1 MPLLRLM
8 NDASSRLTCWLSGLR
23 RAPDTRSTASRPGIA
38 VLVTWG
44 RLFWGLAG
52 CMVLLTPEVANAQ
65 ACGMRG
71 GLPPRSQALAL
82 AVRGQIDEG
91 LKIAPD
97 HFIAGYVAYIGKRH
111 DLALQHLAQF
121 AVRVQREP
129 NRNRRSEMLAKAGYW
144 STRILNETGRTAEA
158 EVMRQA
164 TLRHPGTFYALLT
177 DETNAIPARTNYPA
191 PQFIYT
197 DARASRALVL
207 AITREESRFNPRAL
221 SHAGAQGMMQVM
233 PGTARRV
240 AGWANVPV
248 DMARVRSD
256 PHYNVALGST
266 YLGFLLDRYRNYPP
280 LAAAGYNAGEG
291 CADRWIQALGDPR
304 GQVDPLLWIEAIPIQ
319 ETREYIK
326 KVMASYTIYRSHGS
340 R

>member
-1 MPLLRLM
+1 MPDHNSLVQRLI
-8 NDASSRLTCWLSGLR
+8 NGARLPSL
-23 RAPDTRSTASRPGIA
+23 AI
-38 VLVTWG
+38 WG
-44 RLFWGLAG
+44 RLFWG
-52 CMVLLTPEVANAQ
+52 VAVAMPALMSTEAVAQ
-65 ACGMRG
+65 ATCGLRG
-71 GLPPRSQALAL
+71 GLPPRSQALSM
-82 AVRGQIDEG
+82 AVRGQIDEA

-97 HFIAGYVAYIGKRH
+97 NFVAGYVAYLGRRH
-111 DLALQHLAQF
+111 DLALQHLAAF
-121 AVRVQREP
+121 AQRAHHQS
-129 NRNRRSEMLAKAGYW
+129 NKNRRSEMLAKAGYW
-144 STRILNETGRTAEA
+144 STRILSELGRTQEA
-158 EVMRQA
+158 AAMRQA

-177 DETNAIPARTNYPA
+177 DAANAIPPRTNYPA
-191 PQFIYT
+191 PQFAYT
-197 DARASRALVL
+197 DRRTSNALVL

-240 AGWANVPV
+240 ASWANVPV

-256 PHYNVALGST
+256 PNYNVALGST
-266 YLGFLLDRYRNYPP
+266 YLGFLLDRYKNYPP

-291 CADRWIQALGDPR
+291 CADRWIQTLGDPR

-326 KVMASYTIYRSHGS
+326 KVMAAFTVYRSHGA